1 MTLTLWLIIWFL
13 SWFVFWLLCSRRCRT
28 GCSRVLL
35 IFFII
40 KYIPFLGFSTVNLL
54 QKIITIFICPLFAI
68 FIFFMNGYI
77 DSPILQWIK
86 WWKIIRW
93 RLGSTVKNPS
103 FGTSII
109 YSTLHPFHPFRFFVK
124 SFF

>member
-13 SWFVFWLLCSRRCRT
+13 SWFVFLLLLSLRCRT
-28 GCSRVLL
+28 RCTRLFL
-35 IFFII
+35 IFLTIN
-40 KYIPFLGFSTVNLL
+40 YTPFLGFSPVNLL
-54 QKIITIFICPLFAI
+54 QKIITIFIFPLFAI

-103 FGTSII
+103 FGT
-109 YSTLHPFHPFRFFVK
+109 
-124 SFF
+124 